1 MEINNTEQEQEQE
14 FEQLREYRAWDSYN
28 HKMVMNPFQFHTL
41 KNGVNELRTRSLLVR
56 YAKFMQFTGK
66 FDKNGNKIFDGD
78 ILCFM
83 AVKGDKGINFSI
95 KYNIETCSYEGFI
108 TSYGWS
114 ETCEVIGNIY
124 ENPNLLKENK
134 S

>member
-41 KNGVNELRTRSLLVR
+41 KNGVNELRTRCNLIR
-56 YAKFMQFTGK
+56 YAKFLQFTGK
-66 FDKNGNKIFDGD
+66 VDKNGNKIFEGD
-78 ILCFM
+78 ILEYRGSISSDNI
-83 AVKGDKGINFSI
+83 VFSI
-95 KYNIETCSYEGFI
+95 KYNVETCSYEGLI
-108 TSYGWS
+108 IPSGWS
-114 ETCEVIGNIY
+114 EKCEVIGNIY

-134 S
+134 